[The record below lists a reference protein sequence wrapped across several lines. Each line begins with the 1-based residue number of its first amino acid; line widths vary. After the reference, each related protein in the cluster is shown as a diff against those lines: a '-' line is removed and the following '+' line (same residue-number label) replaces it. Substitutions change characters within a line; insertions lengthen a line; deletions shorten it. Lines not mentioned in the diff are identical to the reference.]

1 VERRGFLIG
10 SSAAI
15 AAGLTE
21 WSDSTASAL
30 AALAPLHD
38 LVTKQVADKKIPGA
52 VWLVARGDDVV
63 VDAVG
68 VTAVDGAKP
77 MRRDTIFRIA
87 SMTKAVTATAVMM
100 LVEEGKLALD
110 APAQR
115 WLPELANRKVLRRI
129 DAPLDD
135 VEPAQR
141 AITVQDLLRFTLG
154 FGLLF
159 DNSPPIM
166 KKLDELQLVNG
177 PPVPMTPHAPDEWMR
192 RFGTLPLMHQPGA
205 RWMYNTGSLL
215 QGVLVRRAAGQ
226 DFDVFVEERILR
238 PLGMHDTGFYV
249 PKDKLDRFA
258 GCGIVTDP
266 QSGKATRMDADG
278 AQSAYASKPVFPSGA
293 GGLVSTVDDYLAFAR
308 MLLNGGTHGKQRLL
322 RAESVHAMST
332 NQLTPQQIAKSDF
345 FPHFFDTHGWGY
357 GMAVTTAP
365 DAVSKSPGRYGWDG
379 GFGTSWINDPSRN
392 LISIVMTQSA
402 DFLFGGALDAYW
414 RALYAATGKD
424 TA

>member
-1 VERRGFLIG
+1 VQRRDFLIG

-15 AAGLTE
+15 AAGLTGC
-21 WSDSTASAL
+21 SRSATSAP
-30 AALAPLHD
+30 AAFGPLHD
-38 LVTKQVADKKIPGA
+38 SMAKQVADKKIPGA
-52 VWLVARGDDVV
+52 VWLVARGDDVM
-63 VDAVG
+63 VDSVG
-68 VTAVDGAKP
+68 VTAIGGTKP

-110 APAQR
+110 APAER
-115 WLPELANRKVLRRI
+115 WLPELANRKVLGHI

-141 AITVQDLLRFTLG
+141 AITVRDLLTFTLG
-154 FGLLF
+154 FGMLF

-166 KKLDELQLVNG
+166 KKIDELQLVNG

-215 QGVLVRRAAGQ
+215 QGVLVRRASGQ
-226 DFDVFVEERILR
+226 DFDVFVAERILQ
-238 PLGMHDTGFYV
+238 PLGMRDTGFFV

-258 GCGIVTDP
+258 GCGVFTDP
-266 QSGKATRMDADG
+266 QTGKATRQDADG

-308 MLLNGGTHGKQRLL
+308 MLFNGGTHGKQRLL
-322 RAESVHAMST
+322 RAESVRAMST
-332 NQLTPQQIAKSDF
+332 NQLTPEQIAKSDF

-357 GMAVTTAP
+357 GVAITIAP
-365 DAVSKSPGRYGWDG
+365 DAVSKTPGRYGWFG

-402 DFLFGGALDAYW
+402 DFLFSGALDAYW
-414 RALYAATGKD
+414 RAVYAATE
-424 TA
+424 